1 MAFQQGLSG
10 LNAASKQL
18 DVIGNNISNTST
30 VGFKGA
36 QAQFADVFANSL
48 AGGASTAQVGF
59 GTKVAAVEQQFTQ
72 GNITTSNN
80 PLDIAINGQGFFRMS
95 GNGALTYTRNG
106 QFQLE
111 KNGFIVDAAGNRLT
125 GYQAQNGKVVP
136 GVMGDLRLSTSDL
149 LPKATADVGVGANLS
164 SADAV
169 KATAAFNPTDP
180 ASFNFS
186 TATTLFD
193 SLGQSHVM
201 TLYFNKTAANT
212 WDVNTYLDGAAANG
226 AGVSALSF
234 NADGSY
240 AAATNPTKSAV
251 LTNGA
256 APLAFDLDFKAVTQ
270 FGSVSGVSSLTQDGY
285 TSGRLNG
292 FNVSKD
298 GLVLGRYTNGQAQA
312 LGQVALANFNSPT
325 GLQPLGNNQWAETAD
340 SGPPLVGTPDSGTL
354 GVLQSAAVEDSN
366 VDLAAELVN
375 LITAQRYY
383 QANAQ
388 TIKTQD
394 QVLQTLVNLR

>member
-10 LNAASKQL
+10 LNAASRQL
-18 DVIGNNISNTST
+18 DVIGNNISNAST

-48 AGGASTAQVGF
+48 AGAGTAQVGL

-125 GYQAQNGKVVP
+125 GYQVQNGKVVP

-149 LPKATADVGVGANLS
+149 LPKATAGVGVGANLS

-226 AGVSALSF
+226 AGVSTLSF

-240 AAATNPTKSAV
+240 AAATNPAKSAV
-251 LTNGA
+251 LANGA
-256 APLAFDLDFKAVTQ
+256 STLNFGLEFKDMTQ
-270 FGSVSGVSSLTQDGY
+270 FGSVSGVNSLIQDGY

-298 GLVLGRYTNGQAQA
+298 GVVLGRYTNGQAQA

-366 VDLAAELVN
+366 VDLTAELVN